1 MNVIEINI
9 LTRKHVRIVLT
20 HAVDI
25 PVLPA
30 DHHMVNDIHIH
41 EFCRLDQAL
50 RQLQVLPAR
59 FVIAGGVIVHQHDVV
74 AV

>member
-1 MNVIEINI
+1 M
-9 LTRKHVRIVLT
+9 LT

-25 PVLPA
+25 PILSA
-30 DHHMVNDIHIH
+30 DHHMIDNIHIH

-50 RQLQVLPAR
+50 AR